1 MTSFPLSSGVKI
13 PAVGYGCWKVGR
25 DKAAEVVEEA
35 IRAGYRHIDGAE
47 DYANEKEVSI
57 KTKLARRQL
66 HNLFC
71 RRSAKG

>member
-1 MTSFPLSSGVKI
+1 MTSFPLSSGGKI

-25 DKAAEVVEEA
+25 DTAAEGVEEA

-57 KTKLARRQL
+57 
-66 HNLFC
+66 
-71 RRSAKG
+71 